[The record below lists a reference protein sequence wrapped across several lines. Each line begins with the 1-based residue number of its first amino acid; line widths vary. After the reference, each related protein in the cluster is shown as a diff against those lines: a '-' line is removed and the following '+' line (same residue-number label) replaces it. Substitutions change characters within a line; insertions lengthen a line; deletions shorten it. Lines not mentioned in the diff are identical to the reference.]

1 MKQLLQIL
9 LTLCLVLGFSATEA
23 QNNLKG
29 RWLHVDDA
37 GDSAVVELKNKN
49 LLSIYLIFMGAIDSS
64 EFFVTGAGNEFGE
77 SDEDEDEEGGSMLV
91 DAKYKTSKT
100 YKNHLYFVLYH
111 AGTNK
116 PYLIYPLLYSQPS
129 PDKLVLTISEEYS
142 DFMDGVLY
150 TDESSWKKAEDILL
164 NMTPENVEEVEFVR
178 W

>member
-1 MKQLLQIL
+1 MKKFLLIF
-9 LTLCLVLGFSATEA
+9 CLILGFFTIKA

-77 SDEDEDEEGGSMLV
+77 GDEDEDEGSMLV

-100 YKNHLYFVLYH
+100 HKNHLYFVLYH

-116 PYLIYPLLYSQPS
+116 PYLILPLLYSQPS
-129 PDKLVLTISEEYS
+129 PDRLVLTMLNDYA
-142 DFMDGVLY
+142 DFTDGVLY
-150 TDESSWKKAEDILL
+150 SDESSWKKVEDILL
-164 NMTPENVEEVEFVR
+164 NMDPENVEDVEFVR